1 MAVYNPPDSRFE
13 GTYNPSYFIGKEDEK
28 AIEQTG
34 TILTGDFIR
43 RDGSSIMTG
52 GLMTPAITLFNDGR
66 IVFKDD
72 TIQNTAFTDIQNTL
86 LTSNNQKITNISF
99 DDTTDITN
107 ISNSLKVSKIIFSG
121 DNNSEQSI
129 SFNLSN
135 RNDINDSKLKLT
147 NTAYDQ
153 SLNKT
158 TINNNCHINNL
169 TTGNFNTSFLSNI
182 NTDVHTELLKIKQI
196 TNVGQITTINGQ
208 TSTNI
213 VNLFGDGI
221 TGRQLKFYNGST
233 PSVQIS
239 AFTETHK
246 TALESYILGS
256 NTNTRNISYDEVAL
270 STNIIG
276 DLKVDNIILNNETQV
291 NAFTPSYKTKL
302 DLLNINSNRI
312 LVNKIIFDG
321 DGDDTVYQT
330 TAYTNIDQ
338 SSVFTTK
345 NKTSQITYNSNTQLT
360 TIANNTY
367 INNLSCGNAQL
378 SDIATNKASLVSQ
391 GSVIF
396 THGLD
401 IGLNKTSIDIHAGL
415 INTLIQKTAPISTS
429 HALVVDGNNLSIPN
443 INVNTITMNNA
454 VQNYPY
460 TDAERNLVNAPMA
473 DSSKTSL
480 NFYSTNIGLS
490 ASGNSFISGSITT
503 NLLNLPTGLH
513 TINGSLSVLNPN
525 SVQLM
530 KYRLRV
536 SGSSSPYIGVNFD
549 TGYDNYG
556 DFLVPISWTFKILTQ
571 TMLMIDISCN
581 YKPNSNLTSSFDYQ
595 VLTFN

>member
-1 MAVYNPPDSRFE
+1 MAVYNPPDPRFE

-72 TIQNTAFTDIQNTL
+72 TVQNTAFTDIQNTL
-86 LTSNNQKITNISF
+86 LTSNNQKTTNISF

-135 RNDINDSKLKLT
+135 RNDINASKLKLT

-221 TGRQLKFYNGST
+221 TGRQLKFYDGST
-233 PSVQIS
+233 PSVQTS

-246 TALESYILGS
+246 TDLNNIKNNTQKIFYHDTIEAPNTTEINGS
-256 NTNTRNISYDEVAL
+256 IATNNIRLYEGNLTFSDGTVQTTASSSNGSDLTNINNKIQNISFSEPQ
-270 STNIIG
+270 TTTIIG
-276 DLKVDNIILNNETQV
+276 DVVISKIIMNNFEQEY
-291 NAFTPSYKTKL
+291 AFTTAHRNKLEWLNINEDFFLVNKIKFLDDTEQTTAFTTFLRSLLFSNQGNVATLQDKTQNISRAGTITSITDATYTPIISIGTQINFPNGSVQTQAFDTSWMNKIDAPMNDASKSNVLEKTINLFLPSSGNNFITSTKSVWL
-302 DLLNINSNRI
+302 TVLGGGLNYIEGVVSVLNINSITKI
-312 LVNKIIFDG
+312 L
-321 DGDDTVYQT
+321 
-330 TAYTNIDQ
+330 
-338 SSVFTTK
+338 
-345 NKTSQITYNSNTQLT
+345 
-360 TIANNTY
+360 
-367 INNLSCGNAQL
+367 C
-378 SDIATNKASLVSQ
+378 
-391 GSVIF
+391 
-396 THGLD
+396 
-401 IGLNKTSIDIHAGL
+401 
-415 INTLIQKTAPISTS
+415 
-429 HALVVDGNNLSIPN
+429 
-443 INVNTITMNNA
+443 
-454 VQNYPY
+454 
-460 TDAERNLVNAPMA
+460 
-473 DSSKTSL
+473 
-480 NFYSTNIGLS
+480 
-490 ASGNSFISGSITT
+490 
-503 NLLNLPTGLH
+503 
-513 TINGSLSVLNPN
+513 
-525 SVQLM
+525 
-530 KYRLRV
+530 RLRADPLT
-536 SGSSSPYIGVNFD
+536 SSPYVGLNRQSADSEYTNFRNPIFWIVN
-549 TGYDNYG
+549 
-556 DFLVPISWTFKILTQ
+556 VPQGSYYALY
-571 TMLMIDISCN
+571 IDIDYS
-581 YKPNSNLTSSFDYQ
+581 YKPNSNLTSEFNFRVC
-595 VLTFN
+595 VLK